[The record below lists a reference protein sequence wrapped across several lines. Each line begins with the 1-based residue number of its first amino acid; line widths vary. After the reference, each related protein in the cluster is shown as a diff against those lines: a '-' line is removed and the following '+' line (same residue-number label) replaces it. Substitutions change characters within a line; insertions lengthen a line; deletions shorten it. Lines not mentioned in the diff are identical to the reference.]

1 MKTKACLWIS
11 PGDRKRLERLVSD
24 RNTRQKHVWRAR
36 IVLLSGDRLG
46 TTEIMHR
53 VGKSKPS
60 VWRWQERDLAE
71 GVEGLLRDRPRGG
84 GKAPLGEAVK
94 ALVLA
99 KTVAEGTVI
108 NSVSVAF

>member
-1 MKTKACLWIS
+1 MKTKVCIWIS

-24 RNTRQKHVWRAR
+24 QNTRRKHVWQAR

-60 VWRWQERDLAE
+60 VWRLQERDLAE
-71 GVEGLLRDRPRGG
+71 GVEGLLRDKGVRPPFGRGG
-84 GKAPLGEAVK
+84 Q
-94 ALVLA
+94 
-99 KTVAEGTVI
+99 
-108 NSVSVAF
+108 SVGVGQD